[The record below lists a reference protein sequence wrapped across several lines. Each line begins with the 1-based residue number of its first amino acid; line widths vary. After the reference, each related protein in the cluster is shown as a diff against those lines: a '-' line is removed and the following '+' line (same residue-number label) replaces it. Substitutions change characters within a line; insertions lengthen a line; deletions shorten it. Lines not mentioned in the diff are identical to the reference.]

1 MRYGFQYPLPTK
13 KTLLSHCPP
22 LKTEQLKIK
31 GFSVKLIPTLPSA
44 RCFVSVGGNLYIEVY
59 FFIGCPHIR
68 SSCFIAIW
76 IWGPNIVDVQ
86 TWYHRYIAP
95 TFYIETSGRV
105 MPYTFKP
112 YDQNLNSNLLPLFIS
127 YRSIGEKLIKCKSK
141 FILFD
146 HVHNSHDHPVL
157 QSIDITRRTLTLITL
172 WAPHLFGALALFSRA
187 LTFIIVPLFL
197 LGNGWTEQLKITP
210 QRKTNSYPLLDVMF
224 PLGEI
229 CTLTFTSSL
238 GVIIFDS
245 RAL

>member
-1 MRYGFQYPLPTK
+1 M
-13 KTLLSHCPP
+13 S
-22 LKTEQLKIK
+22 
-31 GFSVKLIPTLPSA
+31 
-44 RCFVSVGGNLYIEVY
+44 
-59 FFIGCPHIR
+59 
-68 SSCFIAIW
+68 
-76 IWGPNIVDVQ
+76 
-86 TWYHRYIAP
+86 
-95 TFYIETSGRV
+95 
-105 MPYTFKP
+105 
-112 YDQNLNSNLLPLFIS
+112 
-127 YRSIGEKLIKCKSK
+127 SK

-197 LGNGWTEQLKITP
+197 PGNGSTEQLKITP
-210 QRKTNSYPLLDVMF
+210 QRKTNSYPLLDVML

-245 RAL
+245 RALQQYGSGVQILSTSPSRMVKVSLTLPVRRRSFHN

>member
-1 MRYGFQYPLPTK
+1 MPLLVSTALPYVRYGFQYPLPTK
-13 KTLLSHCPP
+13 KTWLSHCPP
-22 LKTEQLKIK
+22 LKTEQLKVK
-31 GFSVKLIPTLPSA
+31 GFRVKLIRTLCSMLWGK
-44 RCFVSVGGNLYIEVY
+44 SVHRGLLL
-59 FFIGCPHIR
+59 HWL
-68 SSCFIAIW
+68 SSYSIHVNYRNTDLGSRYCRH
-76 IWGPNIVDVQ
+76 PNMI
-86 TWYHRYIAP
+86 
-95 TFYIETSGRV
+95 TS
-105 MPYTFKP
+105 
-112 YDQNLNSNLLPLFIS
+112 L
-127 YRSIGEKLIKCKSK
+127 
-141 FILFD
+141 
-146 HVHNSHDHPVL
+146 HPVL

-224 PLGEI
+224 PSGEI